1 MKVIVTG
8 GFGFIGSHIVD
19 RLIEEGHQVIVIDNE
34 SAECH
39 EQFYHNPKAHNY
51 KFDICDY
58 ENIRPLFEGVDYV
71 FHLAAEARIQPSLI
85 NPLLTVRTN
94 SLGTST
100 ILQCAREA
108 GVKRVIY
115 SSTSSAY
122 GRKHYQ
128 PQSLQRSSVQSTG
141 LDYLNNYRTQ
151 SRQGLSVQSTGTGYW
166 WKGLTENMED
176 DCLTP
181 YSVSKVSGEKM
192 CKMYSEL
199 FGLDTA
205 ILRYFNVY
213 GEREPTKGQY
223 APVIGKFLRQVSLGE
238 PMTIVGDGEQRRD
251 FTYIKD
257 VVDAN
262 ILCMKCEG
270 ELGGEMFNIG
280 TGKNYS
286 INEIADMVG
295 GSNYKV
301 VFIPER
307 KGESRVTLANRSKAE
322 NILGWFP
329 KRNLE
334 EYIKGKK
341 DPA

>member
-8 GFGFIGSHIVD
+8 GAGFIGSHIVD
-19 RLIEEGHQVIVIDNE
+19 RLIEEGHHVIVIDNE

-39 EQFYHNPKAHNY
+39 NQFYYNDKAHNY

-58 ENIRPLFEGVDYV
+58 ENIRPLFDGADYV
-71 FHLAAEARIQPSLI
+71 FHLAAEARIQPSLT

-94 SLGTST
+94 SLGTT
-100 ILQCAREA
+100 TVLQCAREA

-122 GRKHYQ
+122 GRKHY
-128 PQSLQRSSVQSTG
+128 
-141 LDYLNNYRTQ
+141 LNNF
-151 SRQGLSVQSTGTGYW
+151 W

-192 CKMYSEL
+192 CKMYSDL

-223 APVIGKFLRQVSLGE
+223 APVIGLFLRQKNAGQ

-270 ELGGEMFNIG
+270 ELSGEMFNIG

-286 INEIADMVG
+286 INEIAEMIG
-295 GSNYKV
+295 GDKIY
-301 VFIPER
+301 IPER

-329 KRNLE
+329 KRELE
-334 EYIKGKK
+334 GYLKNCNI
-341 DPA
+341 